1 MTDLMQEYI
10 DKAQRELA
18 KKVKEGIE
26 FILRNLIDDPI
37 DGEITLEKLRERNI
51 VSFVFLKDWALPD
64 IKEEGKNMSIT
75 IHSDFLGVR
84 QGAYIIKPDGERI
97 AIYDDI
103 LANTRQEYIDY
114 SGQSI

>member
-1 MTDLMQEYI
+1 MTDLMQEYL

-64 IKEEGKNMSIT
+64 IKEEGKNISIT